1 MAFPTP
7 STAPREQGVSLLF
20 TPLSKAADGQKG
32 ATPVDF
38 RSFSGLGRTPASAGR
53 GFGGAGTAG
62 PTPPSRRRSLTP
74 ASSRQMDTPPP
85 PPMDSLLDS
94 PGGLGAGAAPW
105 GQGPDG
111 GEWRWGPLVAVAVC
125 MQPCCPGS
133 TLLMAQ
139 SVLTDIFGLG
149 QQQRESSSAAA
160 GDQPTPPNRPQ
171 LPAPLELNVPP
182 PRHPTGP
189 QWRTCRSAPR
199 HMPPPALLPLL
210 RQQGGTWHVQLTR
223 WSSTR

>member
-20 TPLSKAADGQKG
+20 TPLSKTADGQKG
-32 ATPVDF
+32 TTPADF

-53 GFGGAGTAG
+53 AFGGAGGGAG

-94 PGGLGAGAAPW
+94 PGVLGPGTAPW

-111 GEWRWGPLVAVAVC
+111 GEPEGVGWATGMWA
-125 MQPCCPGS
+125 
-133 TLLMAQ
+133 
-139 SVLTDIFGLG
+139 G
-149 QQQRESSSAAA
+149 QQGASTA
-160 GDQPTPPNRPQ
+160 G
-171 LPAPLELNVPP
+171 
-182 PRHPTGP
+182 
-189 QWRTCRSAPR
+189 
-199 HMPPPALLPLL
+199 
-210 RQQGGTWHVQLTR
+210 
-223 WSSTR
+223 